1 MSERWRCVSSGPLA
15 PHAKGFDAELSRLGY
30 SPSAAK
36 KHLLLMA
43 ALSRRLDAEG
53 LDVGEMTTA
62 GVELFFRERRREGRA
77 NLLTVR
83 ALEPLL
89 GYLRRA
95 GLVSEPRE
103 AVVTGPVDVF
113 LRGYRLYLVRERGL
127 VEGTVNLYVRIAR
140 LFVSERLAAD
150 GLDLAHLT
158 AAEVTDFATRA
169 CKRRRLSSARQ
180 TISAL
185 RSLLRFLR
193 MTGATESA
201 LDQAVLSV
209 AGWSSSLPRAI
220 EADHAARLLA
230 SCDQGSSIGR
240 RDYAI
245 LAMLVRLGLRAGEV
259 VALELGDI
267 DWRRGEIVV
276 HGKRHREERLPLPAD
291 VGEAVAGYLQQG
303 RPHSDSRHL
312 FLRCNAPFS
321 ELSAWTGAIRSV
333 VARACERAGL
343 PHASPH
349 RLRHTAATQMLRAGA
364 PLSEIAQVLRHRSAT
379 TTATYAK
386 VDHARLR
393 ELARRWPG
401 DAA

>member
-1 MSERWRCVSSGPLA
+1 
-15 PHAKGFDAELSRLGY
+15 
-30 SPSAAK
+30 
-36 KHLLLMA
+36 
-43 ALSRRLDAEG
+43 
-53 LDVGEMTTA
+53 
-62 GVELFFRERRREGRA
+62 
-77 NLLTVR
+77 
-83 ALEPLL
+83 
-89 GYLRRA
+89 
-95 GLVSEPRE
+95 
-103 AVVTGPVDVF
+103 
-113 LRGYRLYLVRERGL
+113 
-127 VEGTVNLYVRIAR
+127 
-140 LFVSERLAAD
+140 
-150 GLDLAHLT
+150 
-158 AAEVTDFATRA
+158 
-169 CKRRRLSSARQ
+169 
-180 TISAL
+180 
-185 RSLLRFLR
+185 
-193 MTGATESA
+193 
-201 LDQAVLSV
+201 
-209 AGWSSSLPRAI
+209 
-220 EADHAARLLA
+220 
-230 SCDQGSSIGR
+230 
-240 RDYAI
+240 
-245 LAMLVRLGLRAGEV
+245 MLVRLGLRAGEV